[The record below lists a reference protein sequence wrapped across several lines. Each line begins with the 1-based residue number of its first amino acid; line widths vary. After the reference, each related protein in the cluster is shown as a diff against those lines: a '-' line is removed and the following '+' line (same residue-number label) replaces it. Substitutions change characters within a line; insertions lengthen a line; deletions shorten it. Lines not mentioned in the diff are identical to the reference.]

1 MYFKITPCK
10 SELLDPKNEKSRTCS
25 KFEIFDHNPSFFNFL
40 QKKASHL
47 LVKKKGELLGQK
59 IKNHLPAVILKIFIM
74 TPNLTS
80 NFETHK
86 DVGDKFWLHI

>member
-10 SELLDPKNEKSRTCS
+10 SELLDSKNEKSRTCCI
-25 KFEIFDHNPSFFNFL
+25 FEIFYHNPSFFNFL

-47 LVKKKGELLGQK
+47 QVKKKGEILGQK
-59 IKNHLPAVILKIFIM
+59 IKNHLPALILKIFIM

-86 DVGDKFWLHI
+86 DVGDKF

>member
-1 MYFKITPCK
+1 
-10 SELLDPKNEKSRTCS
+10 
-25 KFEIFDHNPSFFNFL
+25 L

-86 DVGDKFWLHI
+86 DVGDKF